1 MMIKGLLRKQ
11 VIVSINNNNKTIF
24 INDSSAHITN
34 INRALK
40 NIKSEVIV
48 DFV

>member
-1 MMIKGLLRKQ
+1 MIIKEPLRKQ
-11 VIVSINNNNKTIF
+11 VIVSMNNNNKAIF
-24 INDSSAHITN
+24 INNSSAHITN

-40 NIKSEVIV
+40 NIKSEVMV